1 MYRDD
6 DHTEVTRT
14 TKKKKKTELM
24 SRNSQM
30 HLGVITLNRAE
41 VHFGAVE
48 AYVMSSITSCVYFHF
63 FSDSVVTLYILL

>member
-14 TKKKKKTELM
+14 TKKKETEPM

-48 AYVMSSITSCVYFHF
+48 AYVITSITSCVFIF
-63 FSDSVVTLYILL
+63 TSISLLL